1 MVCFF
6 ERSYGII
13 LSMLALIHME
23 EIRAG
28 SQMRKFLTRADNLK
42 EETDL

>member
-6 ERSYGII
+6 ERSYDII
-13 LSMLALIHME
+13 IYTLALIHME

-28 SQMRKFLTRADNLK
+28 SQMQKFLKKPTI
-42 EETDL
+42 